1 MSNEPAVHV
10 VFFTLTLDEL
20 PTWHNLSSGL
30 QNGEHVGQSQSVL
43 HDIGSEDSSVSE
55 HLFPDQTGSYHTTNE
70 QFYQYQVN
78 LHLDR
83 YKKCYRYL
91 PSAHFSSLIS
101 LLPVSSVC
109 LQYPLKLQ

>member
-43 HDIGSEDSSVSE
+43 HDTGSEDSPVSE
-55 HLFPDQTGSYHTTNE
+55 QLFPDQTGSYHTTNK
-70 QFYQYQVN
+70 QFYQYQIDIKCSLDIYH
-78 LHLDR
+78 LHTS
-83 YKKCYRYL
+83 
-91 PSAHFSSLIS
+91 PA
-101 LLPVSSVC
+101 
-109 LQYPLKLQ
+109 